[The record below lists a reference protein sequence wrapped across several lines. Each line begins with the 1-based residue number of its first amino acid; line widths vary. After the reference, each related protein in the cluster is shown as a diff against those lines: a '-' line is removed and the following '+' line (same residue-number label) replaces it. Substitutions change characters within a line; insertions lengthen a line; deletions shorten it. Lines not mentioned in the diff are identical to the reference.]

1 MKKQLESGKKP
12 CKTYIIEKIE
22 SKKLSPEEI
31 DLFFTPINGKRGSKV
46 ETLTE
51 DEINGLLTAVD
62 DSH

>member
-1 MKKQLESGKKP
+1 MP
-12 CKTYIIEKIE
+12 CKTCIMEKIE

-31 DLFFTPINGKRGSKV
+31 DLLLTPINGKRGSKV

-51 DEINGLLTAVD
+51 DEINELLTAID